1 MMSIFAMAVVM
12 RTRRSSVTSPKP
24 LWALCFRGRSI
35 EFTARSFRLRSRALE
50 VRRWA
55 FRLWTTTTSFATIP
69 PTSFMM
75 IFATV
80 FGIAFSRRRF
90 THPRRQHF

>member
-1 MMSIFAMAVVM
+1 MMSILAMAMVM
-12 RTRRSSVTSPKP
+12 RTRRSSITSPRP
-24 LWALCFRGRSI
+24 LWALRFRGWSI
-35 EFTARSFRLRSRALE
+35 EFAARSFRLRSWALE

-55 FRLWTTTTSFATIP
+55 FSLWTTTTSFATIP
-69 PTSFMM
+69 PMSFMT
-75 IFATV
+75 IFASV